1 MPPATE
7 RPATSA
13 AVAPQY
19 TRPPDRLTAGPL
31 VLRRMQ
37 PEHAGN
43 LAAAVGESLDHLR
56 PWMPWA
62 TIEAADHRNQLAR
75 ITEAA
80 ELWESGTDY
89 LYAIFAADA
98 PEHRTNGTAGEPGAA
113 DEDAGDEGERLVGTI
128 GLHRRAGEDI
138 AEIGYWIAAAQ
149 TRRGYG
155 TAAARA
161 VTSLAVTLPGVRQV
175 QIHCDEANVAS
186 AAIPRKLG
194 YRLDRIEPHEPEAPG
209 ERGRRMIW
217 VWDSPGPDA
226 RDGAR

>member
-75 ITEAA
+75 IAEAG

-89 LYAIFAADA
+89 LYEIFAVD
-98 PEHRTNGTAGEPGAA
+98 RPGHA
-113 DEDAGDEGERLVGTI
+113 
-128 GLHRRAGEDI
+128 
-138 AEIGYWIAAAQ
+138 
-149 TRRGYG
+149 
-155 TAAARA
+155 
-161 VTSLAVTLPGVRQV
+161 
-175 QIHCDEANVAS
+175 
-186 AAIPRKLG
+186 
-194 YRLDRIEPHEPEAPG
+194 
-209 ERGRRMIW
+209 
-217 VWDSPGPDA
+217 
-226 RDGAR
+226 